1 MHYDFGAASSV
12 PGLGLGL
19 GMNYHSTLPGDAANT
34 YATPSAT
41 VFDAQLSYRMG
52 PATFALNVKNL
63 TDKQY
68 WVPSRYF
75 GGGQVTP
82 AAPRSIAATARVEF

>member
-1 MHYDFGAASSV
+1 
-12 PGLGLGL
+12 
-19 GMNYHSTLPGDAANT
+19 
-34 YATPSAT
+34 
-41 VFDAQLSYRMG
+41 
-52 PATFALNVKNL
+52 VKNL